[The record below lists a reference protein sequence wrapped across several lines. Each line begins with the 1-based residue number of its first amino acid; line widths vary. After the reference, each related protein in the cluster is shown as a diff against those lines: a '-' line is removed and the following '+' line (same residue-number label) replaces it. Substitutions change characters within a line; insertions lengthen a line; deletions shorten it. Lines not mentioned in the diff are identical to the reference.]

1 MKIEL
6 EFTEAQWVLIKQHL
20 LLPDENQNLS
30 HVETEEEF
38 KSKLQYYVANLVQGA
53 ISSLAVEVAALQA
66 KNAFDV

>member
-1 MKIEL
+1 M
-6 EFTEAQWVLIKQHL
+6 
-20 LLPDENQNLS
+20 
-30 HVETEEEF
+30 ETEEEF